1 MSLAPPGETQAT
13 HRVTNQPPPLEG
25 VDLFS
30 QNRPLVEALEREG
43 GGWAA
48 ADAAMVGEIAGGE
61 AIRWG
66 FEANEN
72 PPRLR
77 THDRYGNRVDQV
89 EFHPSWHRLM
99 RTSVEHAIHAL
110 PWREHRPGAHAAR
123 TALSLTLSQ
132 VEAGHACP
140 ITMTFAAVP
149 ALRAQPE
156 LLETWEERLT
166 SARYDSRDLPAG
178 EKTGALCGMGMT
190 EKQGGS
196 DVRANTTVAR
206 PLGGGASGGGSEYA
220 LTGHKWFCS
229 APMCDLFLMLAQIEG
244 EGLSCFAVPR
254 WRPDGTRNA
263 FHLQRLKDK
272 LGNRSNASSE
282 VELRGAWG
290 QLVGEPGRG
299 VATIIEMVNH
309 TRLDCVIGSAAGM
322 RWAVALATHHA
333 AHRSAF
339 GRLLVEQPL
348 MANVLAD
355 LCVESEAATVTAMRL
370 ARAYDEAGDATG
382 DPATVARAHAF
393 KRIAT
398 AVMKYWVCKR
408 AAPHAAEALEV
419 LGGNGYVEES
429 GLPRLYR
436 EAPLNSVWEG
446 SGNVICLDVL
456 RALHREPGSR
466 DAFLAELARTDGAD
480 PRLDA
485 HVAALRRQL
494 SDPTDAELRARRLV
508 EAMALALQGSLL
520 VRHAPPAVSEAF
532 LASRLA
538 GDHGG
543 AFGTLP
549 PHVAF
554 GEIVERHRP
563 LL

>member
-1 MSLAPPGETQAT
+1 MALAPSHAPHTT
-13 HRVTNQPPPLEG
+13 HAVVNQPPPLEG
-25 VDLFS
+25 IDLFAT
-30 QNRPLVEALEREG
+30 NRPLVEALEREG
-43 GGWAA
+43 GAWARERA
-48 ADAAMVGEIAGGE
+48 EALGALAGGE
-61 AIRWG
+61 GIRWG
-66 FEANEN
+66 FEANEH
-72 PPRLR
+72 PPRLK
-77 THDRYGNRVDQV
+77 THDRFGHRVDQV
-89 EFHPSWHRLM
+89 EFHPSWHALM
-99 RTSVEHAIHAL
+99 RTAVAHGVHAL
-110 PWREHRPGAHAAR
+110 PWREPRPGAHVARAA
-123 TALSLTLSQ
+123 LFMTLSQ

-156 LLETWEERLT
+156 LEATWRPRLT
-166 SARYDSRDLPAG
+166 ATGYDPRDVPADG
-178 EKTGALCGMGMT
+178 KAGALCGMGMT

-206 PLGGGASGGGSEYA
+206 PLDGGGPGGAYE

-229 APMCDLFLMLAQIEG
+229 APMCDLFLMLAQVEDA
-244 EGLSCFAVPR
+244 GLSCFAVPR

-263 FHLQRLKDK
+263 IELQRLKDK

-282 VELRGAWG
+282 IELRGAWG
-290 QLVGEPGRG
+290 ALVGAPGRG
-299 VATIIEMVNH
+299 VPTIIEMVNH
-309 TRLDCVIGSAAGM
+309 TRLDCVLGSTAGM

-333 AHRSAF
+333 AHRRAF

-355 LCVESEAATVTAMRL
+355 LCVESEAATVSAMRL
-370 ARAYDEAGDATG
+370 ARAYDEAAGDGPGA
-382 DPATVARAHAF
+382 ARAHAF

-398 AVMKYWVCKR
+398 AVLKYWVCKR
-408 AAPHAAEALEV
+408 AAPHAAEAVEV

-436 EAPLNSVWEG
+436 EAPLNSIWEG
-446 SGNVICLDVL
+446 SGNVMCLDVL
-456 RALHREPGSR
+456 RALQREPETAE
-466 DAFLAELARTDGAD
+466 AFLAELAVTEGAD
-480 PRLDA
+480 ARLDG
-485 HVAALRRQL
+485 HVAALRSAL
-494 SDPTDAELRARRLV
+494 ADPDDLELRARRVV

-520 VRHAPPAVSEAF
+520 VRHAPRAVAEAF

-549 PHVAF
+549 RHVAF
-554 GEIVERHRP
+554 AEIVERHRP
-563 LL
+563 TTTS